1 MCNLHWH
8 IIFQLPTPLTYGCEN
23 VYMMFQ
29 LLLLTFYVANR
40 RPNMSLLNYLK
51 CSTLV
56 VQLWF
61 YGYNNFWIIFFL
73 PKRSLLMLRMRALI
87 CRLVQVVWI
96 QLFHVLAW
104 LWWSHL
110 LGHVLG
116 MPYQRFTNVPLWTK
130 RLP

>member
-61 YGYNNFWIIFFL
+61 YGYNNF
-73 PKRSLLMLRMRALI
+73 
-87 CRLVQVVWI
+87 
-96 QLFHVLAW
+96 
-104 LWWSHL
+104 
-110 LGHVLG
+110 
-116 MPYQRFTNVPLWTK
+116 
-130 RLP
+130 